1 MCPFVHLLTSFSS
14 LPAEME
20 VEEGADDDIFYGDL
34 EDSGRSADQLKLID
48 KVAELT
54 KKNSSLTAELNETR
68 KQLQILA
75 DEKSI
80 VENNMIILYNT
91 AQREIGRKE
100 KQLASLMMNE
110 RLGASTIN
118 NSVANYRR

>member
-1 MCPFVHLLTSFSS
+1 MCPFVQLLTSFSS

-20 VEEGADDDIFYGDL
+20 GEEGADDDIFYGDL

-100 KQLASLMMNE
+100 KQLASLMTNE

>member
-1 MCPFVHLLTSFSS
+1 MCPFVHLLTSLSS
-14 LPAEME
+14 LTAEME